1 MDSKFHFIFISFPS
15 NQIKSNQIKSNQI
28 IVSIDIS
35 NNNNG
40 KNMLNLP
47 NIYSPWEEELEN
59 ESWAVSIDSG
69 ICNDRGSGSVVA

>member
-1 MDSKFHFIFISFPS
+1 MEWTQNSISFPS
-15 NQIKSNQIKSNQI
+15 NQIKSNQI
-28 IVSIDIS
+28 IVDIS

-40 KNMLNLP
+40 KNILNLQ